1 MSAIQEALKFSPTVF
16 VFQIVLFLLLL
27 QVMNQVF
34 WKPILGHLTKR
45 KSDTEAQYA
54 ARDDLQ
60 VRMERLRTEYQESIA
75 KMESEARA
83 TIAKA
88 VHETQLERDR
98 ILSEA
103 RQAADRAIR
112 EGLEAAE
119 AERRSSLELL
129 RPKVATAAVSVA
141 GEALGAAV
149 SAEKL
154 RSHIEE
160 HVAVQRAN

>member
-34 WKPILGHLTKR
+34 WKPMLGHLQTR

-60 VRMERLRTEYQESIA
+60 VRMERLRAEYQESIA
-75 KMESEARA
+75 RIEAEARA
-83 TIAKA
+83 SIAKA
-88 VHETQLERDR
+88 IHETQLERDR
-98 ILSEA
+98 ILMEA
-103 RQAADRAIR
+103 RQAADQAIKIGI
-112 EGLEAAE
+112 ETAE
-119 AERRSSLELL
+119 AERNSTLELL
-129 RPKVATAAVSVA
+129 RPQVASAAMSVA

-154 RSHIEE
+154 RTHIEA
-160 HVAVQRAN
+160 HVAAAKAN